1 MRLTGD
7 LSEYYDVLV
16 PRLRAGL
23 RLARLGQRR
32 ARAGT
37 TGIGYRVEALQVR
50 VLAKGSAAP
59 GPDGRR
65 VQGPPIASEFGCSQ
79 RPLYNAEPRASDW
92 LRVRCID
99 QCA

>member
-1 MRLTGD
+1 MW
-7 LSEYYDVLV
+7 Y
-16 PRLRAGL
+16 RAYVQDYGW
-23 RLARLGQRR
+23 LGWASDG

-50 VLAKGSAAP
+50 VLAKGSAAR
-59 GPDGRR
+59 PDGRR